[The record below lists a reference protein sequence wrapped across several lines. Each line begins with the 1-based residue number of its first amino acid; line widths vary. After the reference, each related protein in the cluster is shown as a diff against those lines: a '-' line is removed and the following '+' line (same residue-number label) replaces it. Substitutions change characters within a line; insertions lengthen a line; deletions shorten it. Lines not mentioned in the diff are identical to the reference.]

1 MKKLTSFV
9 LALAMAAVCAAPAM
23 TEGSDGTLPPASSDT
38 KITED
43 STDPKGSTTVK
54 FNIAPAYTVEI
65 PATVTL
71 DKQEGE
77 DGVTYEKDLPLKAS
91 NVRLEKGKELQ
102 VTIPTGS
109 TFQLSAG
116 KATLDYTITITVDN
130 KQETVTAGSVVAN
143 FETDTADQTQKLHIK
158 AGNPDFAG
166 NYSGTL
172 TFAIAVADANTTT

>member
-1 MKKLTSFV
+1 MKKLATFV

-23 TEGSDGTLPPASSDT
+23 AEGTDSSAPPASSDT
-38 KITED
+38 EITQD
-43 STDPKGSTTVK
+43 STDPSGSTTVK

-77 DGVTYEKDLPLKAS
+77 NVTYEKDLPLKAS

-102 VTIPTGS
+102 VTIPIGS

-130 KQETVTAGSVVAN
+130 KQETVTAGSVVAT

-158 AGNPDFAG
+158 AGNPDYAG
-166 NYSGTL
+166 DYSGTL